1 VLPNPTTALPAT
13 ALPVVPNL
21 ATALPATALPATALP
36 ATALPTMPAMPSTA
50 PRIGT
55 QVGGGQQGQQGPG
68 GVGPILAGTLTAVVL
83 AGGLKG
89 FYDVLVQQLG

>member
-1 VLPNPTTALPAT
+1 
-13 ALPVVPNL
+13 
-21 ATALPATALPATALP
+21 
-36 ATALPTMPAMPSTA
+36 MQSTA

-55 QVGGGQQGQQGPG
+55 QVGGGSSNQGPG